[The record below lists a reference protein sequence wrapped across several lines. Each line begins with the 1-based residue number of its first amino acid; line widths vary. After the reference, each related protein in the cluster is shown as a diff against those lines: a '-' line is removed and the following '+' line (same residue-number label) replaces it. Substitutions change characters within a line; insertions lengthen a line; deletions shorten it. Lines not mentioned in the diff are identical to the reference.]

1 MCSDLDLF
9 FAHNFDVVVLFAV
22 AADRVVILQGE
33 AEGIDLFVVGISVYS
48 DRLKQDFRVL
58 IGKPMYQNLK
68 KLSGIV
74 LA

>member
-1 MCSDLDLF
+1 MCSDLDLL

-48 DRLKQDFRVL
+48 DRLK
-58 IGKPMYQNLK
+58 
-68 KLSGIV
+68 
-74 LA
+74 